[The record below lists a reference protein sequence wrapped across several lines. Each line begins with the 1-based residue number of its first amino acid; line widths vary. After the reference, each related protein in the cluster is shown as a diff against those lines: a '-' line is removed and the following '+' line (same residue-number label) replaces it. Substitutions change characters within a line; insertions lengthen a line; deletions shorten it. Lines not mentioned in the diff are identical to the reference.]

1 METKKDTI
9 EINCEDKLSI
19 IYKLEKVIDDF
30 QRELGTY
37 HCMKQTEK
45 DVLKNLRQ
53 LISVRDEEVNN
64 ENKKLIDFFQD
75 KLNRYWRMTVT
86 TYTKESSS
94 GNITYTEEYLL
105 YPYEISS
112 LNHYMSCVCTG
123 NRKACIAHEMR
134 FENGGFMLDEFMRGH
149 SIIEMEELSKNDF
162 NYEIHKDIDSVLE
175 YRLYCES
182 NKKSFYSI
190 E

>member
-9 EINCEDKLSI
+9 EINCEDKLSMI
-19 IYKLEKVIDDF
+19 HKLEKVIDDF
-30 QRELGTY
+30 HRELGTY

-53 LISVRDEEVNN
+53 LISERDEEVND

-112 LNHYMSCVCTG
+112 LNHYMSCVRTG
-123 NRKACIAHEMR
+123 NRKAYSTHEMR

-149 SIIEMEELSKNDF
+149 SIIEMEELSKNEF
-162 NYEIHKDIDSVLE
+162 NYEIHKDLDCILE